1 MSQPPIYEDKKLLF
15 RTKTEVF
22 PVKSHQVGIS
32 RSEAEQKIREFEDYI
47 KRHVGITEEEV
58 DEGEQLFSEALTQY
72 DSRSEAKFFYF
83 IGRLN
88 PPHSGHLKA
97 LEILIKMAN
106 DQGSVPLILLGSGPR
121 SERTMDNPISFELK
135 QDFIRRVLQEKL
147 PDSIFIIEEMTNP
160 AKNVSEYIKKG
171 LGENLDKIENIEIKH
186 IAGGKDE
193 DTTKLLFA
201 LKSAEKT
208 AREIASTA
216 EIMTAVEP
224 IEAETIEGET
234 PMSAT
239 KVRKDAYNAL
249 KSELNGQGN
258 GFEIWREKYE
268 RFYGQDS
275 ERMYNQIL
283 FPLTSKPAETQ
294 LVMIEQY
301 LNPNII
307 PVGSKRKT
315 RKGGKKI
322 KGRKY
327 RKKTQRRR
335 RRVSRRKHQ

>member
-1 MSQPPIYEDKKLLF
+1 MSQPVVYDDENPLF
-15 RTKTEVF
+15 RTRTDYS
-22 PVKSHQVGIS
+22 PVKSHRLGIPRTKAEENIAKFEQYINANVGIN
-32 RSEAEQKIREFEDYI
+32 EK
-47 KRHVGITEEEV
+47 EV
-58 DEGEQLFSEALTQY
+58 EEGEQIFSEVMTQD
-72 DSRSEAKFFYF
+72 DSEREAKFFYF

-97 LEILIKMAN
+97 LETLVKMAN
-106 DQGSVPLILLGSGPR
+106 DQDSVPLILLGSGPR

-135 QDFIRRVLQEKL
+135 QRFISRVLTEKM
-147 PDSIFIIEEMTNP
+147 PDSRFKIEQMTNP
-160 AKNVSEYIKKG
+160 ARNVSDYIKNG
-171 LGENLDKIENIEIKH
+171 LGENMDKIEHIEIKH

-208 AREIASTA
+208 ARELSSGA
-216 EIMTAVEP
+216 EIITAVEP

-239 KVRKDAYNAL
+239 KVRKDAYNAF

-258 GFEIWREKYE
+258 GFDIWRERYG
-268 RFYGQDS
+268 RFYGEDS
-275 ERMYNQIL
+275 EEMYNEIL
-283 FPLTSKPAETQ
+283 FPLASKPAETQ

-307 PVGSKRKT
+307 PVGSKRKVG
-315 RKGGKKI
+315 KGGTKR

-327 RKKTQRRR
+327 KKKTQKRR
-335 RRVSRRKHQ
+335 RRVSRRKH